1 MCAYN
6 GERVAGSPLRADGEG
21 DEGGGVASQVIL
33 AAGLEGGVP

>member
-6 GERVAGSPLRADGEG
+6 GQGVARSPLRADGKG
-21 DEGGGVASQVIL
+21 NEGGGVASQVIL